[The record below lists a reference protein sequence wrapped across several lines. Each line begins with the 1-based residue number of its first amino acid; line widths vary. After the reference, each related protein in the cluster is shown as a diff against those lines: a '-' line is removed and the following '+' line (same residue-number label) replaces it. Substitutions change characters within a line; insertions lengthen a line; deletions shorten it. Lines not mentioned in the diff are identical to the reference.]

1 MPQPSRRSQLIP
13 FSPIRTMFRLADE
26 MERAGG
32 GPVFR
37 LHVGDPDFAPP
48 EAVLEATAAA
58 LRGGNTHYAPTA
70 GVQELRSALAEK
82 ARARNGLTASTEQVI
97 ITPGSTQALFATL
110 EILFGPGEEVL
121 LPEIYWP
128 NYVQETLLLAGRP
141 VFYPLGPGYQPVLEA
156 LPGLVTPKTRA
167 ILINSPSNPT
177 GAVFPEATLRAFYEL
192 ARERDLWI
200 LSDEAYEDFV
210 FNGAHV
216 SPGSFERDLPEE
228 KRRVFTLYTFSKSY
242 AMTGLR
248 LGCVVAPS
256 LYCAT
261 LLRKCQEPLV
271 ASSGM
276 PIQWGA
282 IPALGVNERA
292 GVERM
297 KAAYQRRR
305 DLALS
310 ILKPAG
316 MADYVPEG
324 AFYIMA
330 DVSATGMSGDE
341 FAEAL
346 LREERVAVAPGSGF
360 AIQPRFAADGTLVAE
375 PSPSGAP
382 EYPTNPKA
390 RHRVRIAFCVSDEE
404 LGEGLRRM
412 VRFAGR
418 RRAGEETMSGRD
430 AVRKPMRA

>member
-1 MPQPSRRSQLIP
+1 
-13 FSPIRTMFRLADE
+13 
-26 MERAGG
+26 
-32 GPVFR
+32 
-37 LHVGDPDFAPP
+37 
-48 EAVLEATAAA
+48 
-58 LRGGNTHYAPTA
+58 
-70 GVQELRSALAEK
+70 
-82 ARARNGLTASTEQVI
+82 
-97 ITPGSTQALFATL
+97 
-110 EILFGPGEEVL
+110 
-121 LPEIYWP
+121 
-128 NYVQETLLLAGRP
+128 
-141 VFYPLGPGYQPVLEA
+141 
-156 LPGLVTPKTRA
+156 
-167 ILINSPSNPT
+167 
-177 GAVFPEATLRAFYEL
+177 
-192 ARERDLWI
+192 
-200 LSDEAYEDFV
+200 
-210 FNGAHV
+210 
-216 SPGSFERDLPEE
+216 LPEE

-282 IPALGVNERA
+282 IPALGPSERA

-297 KAAYQRRR
+297 KAAYKRRR

-310 ILKPAG
+310 ILEPAG

-360 AIQPRFAADGTLVAE
+360 AIQPRFAADGSLVAE

-412 VRFAGR
+412 VKFAGR
-418 RRAGEETMSGRD
+418 RRAGEETMSERD
-430 AVRKPMRA
+430 PVRKPMRA

>member
-1 MPQPSRRSQLIP
+1 MPVLSRRSELIP

-26 MERAGG
+26 AERAGG

-48 EAVLEATAAA
+48 DSVVEATCAA
-58 LRGGNTHYAPTA
+58 LRGGRTHYAPSA
-70 GVQELRSALAEK
+70 GLHDLRAALAEK
-82 ARARNGLTASTEQVI
+82 ARKQNGIAATTDHVI
-97 ITPGSTQALFATL
+97 IHPGSTQALFATMEL
-110 EILFGPGEEVL
+110 LFGPGEELL

-128 NYVQETLLLAGRP
+128 NYVQQVLLLGGRP
-141 VFYPLGPGYQPVLEA
+141 RFYPLGPGYQPDLDATRRMV
-156 LPGLVTPKTRA
+156 VDRTRA

-177 GAVFPEATLRAFYEL
+177 GAVFPERTIRALFEL

-210 FNGAHV
+210 FGGTHV
-216 SPGSFERDLPEE
+216 SPGSFERDLPEGE
-228 KRRVFTLYTFSKSY
+228 RRVFTLFTHSKSY

-256 LYCAT
+256 LHAAT

-271 ASSGM
+271 ASSGT
-276 PIQWGA
+276 PIQWGG
-282 IPALGVNERA
+282 IRALDASERA

-297 KAAYQRRR
+297 REAYRRRR

-310 ILKPAG
+310 ILEPAG
-316 MADYVPEG
+316 LTDYVPEG

-330 DVSATGMSGDE
+330 DVSSTGMSGDD
-341 FAEAL
+341 FAISL

-360 AIQPRFAADGTLVAE
+360 ALLPEFAPDGTLRAE

-382 EYPTNPKA
+382 EFPTNPKA

-404 LGEGLRRM
+404 LREGLKRM
-412 VRFAGR
+412 VRFAER
-418 RRAGEETMSGRD
+418 RRAER
-430 AVRKPMRA
+430 AVKAEAARTR

>member
-48 EAVLEATAAA
+48 RSVVEATASA
-58 LRGGNTHYAPTA
+58 LRSGKTHYAPTA
-70 GVQELRSALAEK
+70 GVQELRVAIAEK
-82 ARARNGLTASTEQVI
+82 ARARNGLAASTEQVI

-110 EILFGPGEEVL
+110 EILFGPGDEVL
-121 LPEIYWP
+121 VPEIYWP
-128 NYVQETLLLAGRP
+128 NYVQEVLLLGGRP
-141 VFYPLGPGYQPVLEA
+141 VFYPLGAGYQPELRA
-156 LPGLVTPKTRA
+156 LRGLVGPKTRA
-167 ILINSPSNPT
+167 IMINSPSNPT
-177 GAVFPEATLRAFYEL
+177 GAVFPEATLRAFHEL

-210 FNGAHV
+210 FSGAHI
-216 SPGSFERDLPEE
+216 SPGSFEAALPED
-228 KRRVFTLYTFSKSY
+228 KRRVFTLFSFSKSY

-248 LGCVVAPS
+248 LGCVLAPT
-256 LYCAT
+256 LYTAT

-271 ASSGM
+271 ASAGM

-282 IPALGVNERA
+282 LAAMGESERA
-292 GVERM
+292 GIAKMRE
-297 KAAYQRRR
+297 AYRKRR

-310 ILKPAG
+310 ILQPAG

-330 DVSATGMSGDE
+330 DVSATGMTGDE
-341 FAEAL
+341 FAVAL

-360 AIQPRFAADGTLVAE
+360 AILPRFAADGSVIAE
-375 PSPSGAP
+375 PSPGGAP

-390 RHRVRIAFCVSDEE
+390 RHRVRIAFCVSDGE

-412 VRFAGR
+412 ARFAAR
-418 RRAGEETMSGRD
+418 RRAVGSASPGSS
-430 AVRKPMRA
+430 

>member
-1 MPQPSRRSQLIP
+1 
-13 FSPIRTMFRLADE
+13 MFRLADE

-37 LHVGDPDFAPP
+37 LHVGDPDFPP
-48 EAVLEATAAA
+48 PSAVVEATASA
-58 LRGGNTHYAPTA
+58 LRSGKTHYAPTA
-70 GVQELRSALAEK
+70 GVQELRVALAEK
-82 ARARNGLTASTEQVI
+82 ARRRNGLAVSTEQVI

-110 EILFGPGEEVL
+110 EILFGPGDEVL
-121 LPEIYWP
+121 VPEIYWP
-128 NYVQETLLLAGRP
+128 NYVQEVLLLGGRP
-141 VFYPLGPGYQPVLEA
+141 VFYPFGAGYQPECGA
-156 LPGLVTPKTRA
+156 LRGLIGPKTRA
-167 ILINSPSNPT
+167 IMINSPSNPT
-177 GAVFPEATLRAFYEL
+177 GAVFPEATLRAMYEV

-210 FNGAHV
+210 FSGAHV
-216 SPGSFERDLPEE
+216 SPGSFEAGLPEE
-228 KRRVFTLYTFSKSY
+228 QRRVFTLYTFSKSY

-248 LGCVVAPS
+248 LGCVVAPT
-256 LYCAT
+256 LYTAT

-271 ASSGM
+271 ASAGM

-282 IPALGVNERA
+282 IAALTESERGGVAKMRDTY
-292 GVERM
+292 R
-297 KAAYQRRR
+297 KRR

-310 ILKPAG
+310 ILQPAG

-330 DVSATGMSGDE
+330 DVSATGMTGDD
-341 FAEAL
+341 FAVAL
-346 LREERVAVAPGSGF
+346 LKEERVAVAPGSGF
-360 AIQPRFAADGTLVAE
+360 AMLPRFAADGSVIAE

-390 RHRVRIAFCVSDEE
+390 RHRVRIAFCVSDED

-412 VRFAGR
+412 VRFAAR
-418 RRAGEETMSGRD
+418 ERARSTTASNR
-430 AVRKPMRA
+430 